1 MVAQSAVNRCVTG
14 SSPVTGAIYK
24 PSSRGGWFL
33 KNPVVNWQGFV
44 FLETGCIAKNDWLFF
59 LEQDKYLFQQ

>member
-1 MVAQSAVNRCVTG
+1 MQ
-14 SSPVTGAIYK
+14 
-24 PSSRGGWFL
+24 GGRFL
-33 KNPVVNWQGFV
+33 TNPVENWQGFV

>member
-14 SSPVTGAIYK
+14 SSPVTGATYK
-24 PSSRGGWFL
+24 PPL
-33 KNPVVNWQGFV
+33 KGAKFIANPVTNWQGFV

-59 LEQDKYLFQQ
+59 LE